1 MPVIYSGGRVI
12 ARGDVGNVRSVQE
25 KKDKPSTPSPRAA
38 GAESVG
44 VSASTGKATYTPPKK
59 SSKAIKV
66 KKTPVQTYEQF
77 KTPEGRAAAIE
88 RQKAIIEGTKTTT
101 GVFANQE
108 AELKKAG
115 YVLNEKK
122 NAVLNK
128 QGQTV
133 AGVTNTGTLF
143 SGSKTVEN
151 IIKKSQPKTVDQTK
165 AMSEAERYELRK
177 ATSLETMGKLETLD
191 EPSKLR
197 EAEIQRALNYGRGV
211 QFAPTLTDPTRI
223 VASTPTLAEVFSDAT
238 RAIFGGKAP
247 EVPYLKKGYQAEPI
261 KGILPSFIDIVT
273 SGKLSPVLG
282 IIDKISGGKKD
293 KDKTAPTI
301 EEPVISPVVEEP
313 ETRDKSKF
321 KLAGSYGGE
330 TGKIR
335 SLFTRSSSGMA

>member
-1 MPVIYSGGRVI
+1 MPVIYSGGRVV
-12 ARGDVGNVRSVQE
+12 ARGDVGNV
-25 KKDKPSTPSPRAA
+25 KPVRNKSSSPSPRAA

-44 VSASTGKATYTPPKK
+44 ISKSTGKATYTPPKK
-59 SSKAIKV
+59 STKAV
-66 KKTPVQTYEQF
+66 TVRKTPVQTYEQF
-77 KTPEGRAAAIE
+77 KTPEDRAAAIE
-88 RQKAIIEGTKTTT
+88 RQRAVIEGTKTTT
-101 GVFANQE
+101 GIFANQE

-133 AGVTNTGTLF
+133 AGVTKTGNLF

-165 AMSEAERYELRK
+165 SMSEAERFELRK
-177 ATSLETMGKLETLD
+177 KTSLETMGQLETLD

-197 EAEIQRALNYGRGV
+197 ESEIQRALNYGRGV

-247 EVPYLKKGYQAEPI
+247 EVPYLKKGYQAEPV
-261 KGILPSFIDIVT
+261 KGILPSFIDIVA

-301 EEPVISPVVEEP
+301 EEPVISPVVEEK
-313 ETRDKSKF
+313 ETRDKTRF
-321 KLAGSYGGE
+321 KLAGSFGGE
-330 TGKIR
+330 TGQVR
-335 SLFTRSSSGMA
+335 SLFTRKSSGMA

>member
-1 MPVIYSGGRVI
+1 MPVIYSGGRVV
-12 ARGDVGNVRSVQE
+12 ARGDVGNV
-25 KKDKPSTPSPRAA
+25 KPVRNKSSSPSPRAA

-44 VSASTGKATYTPPKK
+44 ISTSTGKATYTPPKK
-59 SSKAIKV
+59 DKSKKAV
-66 KKTPVQTYEQF
+66 TVRKTPVQTYEQF

-88 RQKAIIEGTKTTT
+88 RQRAIIEGTKTTT

-108 AELKKAG
+108 AELNKAG

-128 QGQTV
+128 KGETV
-133 AGVTNTGTLF
+133 AGVTKTGNLF

-165 AMSEAERYELRK
+165 AMSEAERQVTRI

-223 VASTPTLAEVFSDAT
+223 VASTPTISEIFGDMK

-247 EVPYLKKGYQAEPI
+247 EVPYLKKGYQAEPV
-261 KGILPSFIDIVT
+261 KGILPSLIDAVVSGQT
-273 SGKLSPVLG
+273 SPILG
-282 IIDKISGGKKD
+282 IIEKIGGKD
-293 KDKTAPTI
+293 KQPKPIETI
-301 EEPVISPVVEEP
+301 SEPVISPVEE
-313 ETRDKSKF
+313 EEIVDDRKSR
-321 KLAGSYGGE
+321 LAGTFGGE
-330 TGKIR
+330 AGQVR
-335 SLFTRSSSGMA
+335 SLFTRKSSGMA